1 MTRHTFTLAHST
13 PPCLRT
19 FVLQIVGK
27 VTLKIYRV
35 PAPNPKSVLLGS
47 DNMLTPR
54 AVTVFSHLFARHAN
68 DKNCMDADGL
78 AAFINSTLPGS

>member
-1 MTRHTFTLAHST
+1 M
-13 PPCLRT
+13 
-19 FVLQIVGK
+19 LQIVGK